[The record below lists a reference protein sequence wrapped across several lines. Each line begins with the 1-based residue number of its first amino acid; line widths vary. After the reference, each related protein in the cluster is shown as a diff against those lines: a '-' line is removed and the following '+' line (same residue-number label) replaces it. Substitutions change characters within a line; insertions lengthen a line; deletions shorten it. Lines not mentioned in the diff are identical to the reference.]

1 MNIRMEVDT
10 SKLNL
15 DADKINKAVSQE
27 LEKTAHRI
35 ERQAK
40 ELAPVDTGELRR
52 SITTEGSGL
61 DYEIGTNLEYSEYI
75 EDGTS
80 PHIINGNPYLYWEGA
95 SHPVRR
101 VNHPGNK
108 AYLYM
113 ETACDTQTE
122 DIEDRIAD
130 IIDKLL

>member
-27 LEKTAHRI
+27 IEKTAHRI

-61 DYEIGTNLEYSEYI
+61 DYEISTNLEYSEYI

>member
-15 DADKINKAVSQE
+15 NADKVNKAVSQE

-40 ELAPVDTGELRR
+40 ELAPIDTGELRR
-52 SITTEGSGL
+52 SIVTEGSGL

-95 SHPVRR
+95 SHPVKS
-101 VNHPGNK
+101 VNHPGNR

-113 ETACDTQTE
+113 ETAFNTQTE
-122 DIEDRIAD
+122 DLEDRISD
-130 IIDKLL
+130 IIEGLL

>member
-15 DADKINKAVSQE
+15 NTDKVNKAVSQE

-40 ELAPVDTGELRR
+40 ELAPIDTGELRR

-95 SHPVRR
+95 SHPVRS
-101 VNHPGNK
+101 VNHPGNR

-122 DIEDRIAD
+122 DIEDRIAE

>member
-15 DADKINKAVSQE
+15 DADKVNKAVSQE
-27 LEKTAHRI
+27 IEKTAHRI

-40 ELAPVDTGELRR
+40 ELAPIDTGELRR

>member
-15 DADKINKAVSQE
+15 DADKVNKAVSQE

-40 ELAPVDTGELRR
+40 ELAPIDTGELRR

-61 DYEIGTNLEYSEYI
+61 DYEISTNLEYSEYI

-95 SHPVRR
+95 SHPVRS
-101 VNHPGNK
+101 VNHPGNR

-122 DIEDRIAD
+122 DIEDRIAE

>member
-1 MNIRMEVDT
+1 MNIKMEVDT

-15 DADKINKAVSQE
+15 DVDKINKAVSQE

-40 ELAPVDTGELRR
+40 ELAPIDTGELRR

-95 SHPVRR
+95 SRPVRR

>member
-27 LEKTAHRI
+27 IEKTAHRI

-61 DYEIGTNLEYSEYI
+61 DYEISTDLEYSEYI

-95 SHPVRR
+95 SHPVRS
-101 VNHPGNK
+101 VNHPGNR

-113 ETACDTQTE
+113 ETAFNTQTE
-122 DIEDRIAD
+122 DLEDRISD
-130 IIDKLL
+130 IIEGLL